1 MTFHDYHYF
10 CPRIWAV
17 DKDGNPCECWKSFS
31 NSVFSKCRGFK
42 EGWKYFPIHVLKVM
56 RLALHKR
63 ILKKGKIKFIAPSK
77 TLAKCMEKILKT
89 NVKVIPNGVDIPSK
103 KTAYKNVILFVGRV
117 SEENGL
123 QTIIGHLNKIKE
135 YKVLVLGEGALKKEL
150 EEKYTNVTFLGFQ
163 NPEKYYKEA
172 SIALVPS
179 IWKTNAPYAVLE
191 AMAYGLCV
199 IASDDEG
206 ITEMIEHK
214 KTGLLFKRCDEK
226 DFGEKLDYVLK
237 NPKEIKTM
245 GNNARNYA
253 KEIFDWGKIVKEYEK
268 IYHKLKMGKLE
279 K

>member
-1 MTFHDYHYF
+1 
-10 CPRIWAV
+10 
-17 DKDGNPCECWKSFS
+17 
-31 NSVFSKCRGFK
+31 
-42 EGWKYFPIHVLKVM
+42 
-56 RLALHKR
+56 
-63 ILKKGKIKFIAPSK
+63 
-77 TLAKCMEKILKT
+77 MEKILKT

-253 KEIFDWGKIVKEYEK
+253 KEIFDWGKIVKEYESIAPPK
-268 IYHKLKMGKLE
+268 PEEMFQYTFAEMTPMQKAEMEEMKKNL
-279 K
+279 